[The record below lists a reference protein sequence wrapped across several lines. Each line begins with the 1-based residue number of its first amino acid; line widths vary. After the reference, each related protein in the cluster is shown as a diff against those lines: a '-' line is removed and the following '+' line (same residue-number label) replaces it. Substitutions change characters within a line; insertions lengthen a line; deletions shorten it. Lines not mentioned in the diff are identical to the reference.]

1 MRFMIMRNK
10 WLGTLTVLLG
20 LLMLIASCGGGGN
33 DNLNPGDVFNPDNQ
47 GKAGDDN
54 EPVLPVFGNFQLP
67 GGATYADVRGIASS
81 NEYVYVIDSGTIY
94 CFDKLGN
101 FVNAAAVGAEA
112 RAITVFPSAP
122 QVDLNTEEPYPYAN
136 LPVVAHQPISQW
148 GYLTIFTRTLTPGA
162 SRPDSG
168 NADLGKLA
176 GLPNPEII
184 PPAIEADLQCLSV
197 YDVGVDRFG
206 SIFVTADIDVVLTD
220 GLDYPRGLQVL
231 NRFRQFALESGG
243 EFSFE
248 DPNNQDEQLTGGS
261 GCFHRADGFFPG
273 DFGDLIG
280 PGNVGSLGTFVQD
293 TYFPFNRTEMS
304 WNVYS
309 GAADFERN
317 YIGVGRAFYNDAN
330 LDYNVSSFVNNGLGY
345 NRVIGDSYGGGPSQ
359 FAELPPINPD
369 GGLEDPDLNV
379 GGPGGMAVDW
389 RTDNV
394 YVCDPGN
401 RRVQVFD
408 GTSGEFSFQIG
419 SGARG
424 NSANNFIAPS
434 DVAVDLEGNVFI
446 ADVDQMRV
454 IRPSAP
460 DRAYGG
466 VNGLVRN
473 LNTNDSLA
481 GATVTIGNE
490 SGVLAARTTDIN
502 GQYVI
507 TNLLTG
513 QYFMQ
518 CTKFNFDSDST
529 SVDILPEQNIIV
541 NFNLTPNAPA
551 TLGSYGG
558 TVIDDATGLYV
569 EGVTVEIANTSRTTT
584 TDSIGSFF
592 LNDIPAGTYQVVFKL
607 AGYETLTKTID
618 ISTGQNKFDTALKL
632 VPTN

>member
-1 MRFMIMRNK
+1 MRFMIMRNN
-10 WLGTLTVLLG
+10 WLRILMVLVG
-20 LLMLIASCGGGGN
+20 LMILIASCGGGSDTV
-33 DNLNPGDVFNPDNQ
+33 DNGDLFNPDNQ

-54 EPVLPVFGNFQLP
+54 EPIIPVFGNFQLP

-81 NEYVYVIDSGTIY
+81 NEYVYVLDSATIY

-101 FVNAAAVGAEA
+101 FVNAANVGAEA
-112 RAITVFPSAP
+112 RAVSVFPSAP
-122 QVDLNTEEPYPYAN
+122 QLDLNSEEAYPYAN
-136 LPVVAHQPISQW
+136 LPIVAHQPISQW

-162 SRPDSG
+162 TRPDGG
-168 NADLGKLA
+168 NADLGKLD
-176 GLPNPEII
+176 GLPNAGII
-184 PPAIEADLQCLSV
+184 PPEVQAPLQCINV
-197 YDVGVDRFG
+197 YDVGVDRLG
-206 SIFVTADIDVVLTD
+206 SVYVTADIDVVGTD
-220 GLDYPRGLQVL
+220 PVPDYPRALQIL
-231 NRFRQFALESGG
+231 NRFRQFAMEDGG
-243 EFSFE
+243 EYSFE
-248 DPNNQDEQLTGGS
+248 DPNDQDAVITGGA
-261 GCFHRADGFFPG
+261 GCFHQAFGQFPG

-280 PGNVGSLGTFVQD
+280 PGQVGSLGTFVTD
-293 TYFPFNRTEMS
+293 TYFPFNRTENS

-330 LDYNVSSFVNNGLGY
+330 LDYNVSSSVNNGLGF

-359 FAELPPINPD
+359 FAELPAQNPD

-379 GGPGGMAVDW
+379 GGPAGMAVDW
-389 RTDNV
+389 RTDDL

-401 RRVQVFD
+401 RRVQIFD
-408 GTSGEFSFQIG
+408 GTTGEFISQIG

-424 NSANNFIAPS
+424 SSGNFYIAPS
-434 DVAVDLEGNVFI
+434 DVSIDLEGNIFI

-454 IRPSAP
+454 LRPSSPALSF
-460 DRAYGG
+460 GG
-466 VNGLVRN
+466 VNGTVKN
-473 LNTNDSLA
+473 LNTKDPIA
-481 GATVTIGNE
+481 GSTVTVGNE

-529 SVDILPEQNIIV
+529 EVTIIPEQNIVV
-541 NFNLTPNAPA
+541 NFNLVPNAPA

-558 TVIDDATGLYV
+558 TVIDDASGLYV
-569 EGVTVEIANTSRTTT
+569 EDVVVEIANTSRKTT

-592 LNDIPAGTYQVVFKL
+592 INDIPAGTYQVVFKH
-607 AGYETLTKTID
+607 ADYVTLTKTID
-618 ISTGQNKFDTALKL
+618 ISTGQNKFDGTIKL
-632 VPTN
+632 TPIN